1 MDATSEQF
9 TPEQE
14 LAYIRSIIEDSRQ
27 AMVENG
33 LPYIIWGTAV
43 AVGML
48 TGYLQALLGV
58 NLYAGY
64 VWIVVMVVA
73 ALGTTWSVRHERK
86 ETQPQS
92 FSSKLQGSIW
102 GACGSAM
109 GILLLLVLIRFEGH
123 NGDIS
128 QLYVCSFVSLIVGI
142 AYFLSGIML
151 QLTWLRNIAFAWWIG
166 AIVMYYMDNIH
177 VLAVYA
183 GMLIVFEVVPGI
195 ILNRNFKRTLPLI
208 SR

>member
-1 MDATSEQF
+1 MESASEQF

-27 AMVENG
+27 AMAENG

-43 AVGML
+43 AVGMM
-48 TGYLQALLGV
+48 TAYLQALL
-58 NLYAGY
+58 NIDLYAGY
-64 VWIVVMVVA
+64 VWIAVMVIA
-73 ALGTTWSVRHERK
+73 AVGTSWSVRQERK
-86 ETQPQS
+86 ETKQQT

-102 GACGSAM
+102 SACGSAM
-109 GILLLLVLIRFEGH
+109 AILLLLVLIRFEGH

-142 AYFLSGIML
+142 AYLMSGILL

-195 ILNRNFKRTLPLI
+195 ILNRNYKRTLPLVTH
-208 SR
+208 